1 MNGGDSKLGAMG
13 GEVMRSAFSGRGLLA
28 AVIVVLLVASGQ
40 VGAQDSMSA
49 PLAAEL
55 AEVLAAANLGAM
67 AARDGDSDRFMAAL
81 AFPGQL
87 LVVSARYEAPVYVV
101 EKIGAQQYRDVYID
115 LNAASIANTK
125 ILVTDVG
132 ADGLAADG
140 GTVDVY
146 DDGSRMLRFDGNPGG
161 QGLSRDAYDEAF
173 AEADEQYSRMLQA
186 LLAQAR

>member
-1 MNGGDSKLGAMG
+1 MLGA
-13 GEVMRSAFSGRGLLA
+13 SGPA
-28 AVIVVLLVASGQ
+28 
-40 VGAQDSMSA
+40 GAQTSMSA

-67 AARDGDSDRFMAAL
+67 AARDGTSDRFMAAL

-101 EKIGAQQYRDVYID
+101 RKIGAQQFRDVYID
-115 LNAASIANTK
+115 LNAASIPATK

-140 GTVDVY
+140 RSVDVY
-146 DDGSRMLRFDGNPGG
+146 DNGSQVLRFDGNPGG
-161 QGLSRDAYDEAF
+161 QSMSQEAYDEAF
-173 AEADEQYSRMLQA
+173 AEADEQYSRMLEA

>member
-13 GEVMRSAFSGRGLLA
+13 GEVMQSAFSGRGLLA

>member
-1 MNGGDSKLGAMG
+1 
-13 GEVMRSAFSGRGLLA
+13 MRSAVPGRWLPAVLVGLMLA
-28 AVIVVLLVASGQ
+28 VSGQ
-40 VGAQDSMSA
+40 AGAQTSMSG

-55 AEVLAAANLGAM
+55 AETLTAANLGAV
-67 AARDGDSDRFMAAL
+67 AARDAEGGDDDRFVAAL

-87 LVVSARYEAPVYVV
+87 LVVSARYEVPIYVV
-101 EKIGAQQYRDVYID
+101 EKIDAEEYREVYID

-132 ADGLAADG
+132 ADGLAAGG

-146 DDGSRMLRFDGNPGG
+146 DSGSQVLRFDGNPGG

-173 AEADEQYSRMLQA
+173 TDADEQYSRMLKA
-186 LLAQAR
+186 LLAQVQ

>member
-1 MNGGDSKLGAMG
+1 
-13 GEVMRSAFSGRGLLA
+13 MRNRVPSRWLLP
-28 AVIVVLLVASGQ
+28 LLVAVLLGASGPA
-40 VGAQDSMSA
+40 GAQTSMSS
-49 PLAAEL
+49 PLATEL
-55 AEVLAAANLGAM
+55 AEVLAAANLDAM
-67 AARDGDSDRFMAAL
+67 AARDGTSDRFMAAL

-132 ADGLAADG
+132 ADGLAGG

-146 DDGSRMLRFDGNPGG
+146 DDGSRVLRFDGNPGG
-161 QGLSRDAYDEAF
+161 QGLSQDDYDAAL
-173 AEADEQYSRMLQA
+173 AEADQEYARMLEA
-186 LLAQAR
+186 LLTQAR

>member
-1 MNGGDSKLGAMG
+1 MRSTVSGGWLLAVLVVVVLGAP
-13 GEVMRSAFSGRGLLA
+13 
-28 AVIVVLLVASGQ
+28 GQ
-40 VGAQDSMSA
+40 AGAQDSMSA

-55 AEVLAAANLGAM
+55 AEVLAAANLDAV

-132 ADGLAADG
+132 ADGLAAGG

-146 DDGSRMLRFDGNPGG
+146 DDGSQVLRFDGDPGG

-173 AEADEQYSRMLQA
+173 AEADEQYSRMLEA
-186 LLAQAR
+186 LLSQAR

>member
-1 MNGGDSKLGAMG
+1 
-13 GEVMRSAFSGRGLLA
+13 
-28 AVIVVLLVASGQ
+28 
-40 VGAQDSMSA
+40 
-49 PLAAEL
+49 
-55 AEVLAAANLGAM
+55 
-67 AARDGDSDRFMAAL
+67 MAAL

-87 LVVSARYEAPVYVV
+87 LVVSARYEAPIYVV

-132 ADGLAADG
+132 ADGLAAG
-140 GTVDVY
+140 RGTVDVY
-146 DDGSRMLRFDGNPGG
+146 DDGSRVLRFDGDPGG

-173 AEADEQYSRMLQA
+173 AEADEQYSEMLKA